1 MKSDERWYIVMELT
15 DYKALPVD
23 QIAQSLFGTP
33 TEGNPRSQWIR
44 WRNTPLGTVSVHRV
58 LRAGEKYQWWTAS
71 TLLNPNQGA
80 KNSPNLVLTIQNAGT
95 FPTDPASVARAC
107 RKLDT
112 LGGIAP
118 SVPRPHLPSSST
130 EAKEYVSIAHDPKA
144 WPPVEQYLTSTRK
157 LPRAFIKTW
166 YNQDRIRAIAY
177 ARVPYA
183 VFLL

>member
-80 KNSPNLVLTIQNAGT
+80 KNSPDLVLARVISHGSGFGSPSLPGIGHTGGNRPLSA
-95 FPTDPASVARAC
+95 PAP
-107 RKLDT
+107 
-112 LGGIAP
+112 P
-118 SVPRPHLPSSST
+118 SVQFDGS
-130 EAKEYVSIAHDPKA
+130 
-144 WPPVEQYLTSTRK
+144 Q
-157 LPRAFIKTW
+157 
-166 YNQDRIRAIAY
+166 
-177 ARVPYA
+177 RVCVDCA
-183 VFLL
+183 